1 MSEELQKQIDS
12 LKETLSNRQKEIDLL
27 RKENLEL
34 QVKSEINSEAGQMTA
49 LIVKELKEFPVLEE
63 GQLQDGTYRGYI
75 KVKLPKSGRIV
86 TVAEPDTDI
95 SSMQEYNSD
104 GQLNFDKVL
113 KCLIVIEEN
122 GKQTQVTDEIR
133 QTFHKVAEKEVNPI
147 YKAFAW
153 LRKELMYPDFFREK
167 ED

>member
-49 LIVKELKEFPVLEE
+49 LIVKQLKEFPVLEE

-95 SSMQEYNSD
+95 SAMPEYEETEKIN
-104 GQLNFDKVL
+104 KIL

-122 GKQTQVTDEIR
+122 GQQTQVTDEIR
-133 QTFHKVAEKEVNPI
+133 QTFHKVAEKEINPI
-147 YKAFAW
+147 ISAYVW
-153 LRKELMYPDFFREK
+153 HRKELLYPEFFREK